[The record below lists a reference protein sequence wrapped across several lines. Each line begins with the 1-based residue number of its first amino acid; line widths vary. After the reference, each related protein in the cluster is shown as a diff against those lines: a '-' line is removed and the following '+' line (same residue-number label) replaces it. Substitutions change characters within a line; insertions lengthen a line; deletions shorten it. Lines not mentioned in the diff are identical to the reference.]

1 MARARFPFLRAL
13 PLLLLVGTAMPA
25 RATTFVPMT
34 DGELADEATVIAE
47 VRVDAVQLSPA
58 GAPLA
63 THYPASILR
72 RLKGSPAGSSIVVR
86 VPGGERPDGLS
97 LQIPGAPRFR
107 PGDRPLLF
115 LTARPDGTY
124 AVVGLLLGAFPTMEL
139 AGRRIALQNLAGA
152 MPMPLP
158 GQDKAAVSGADRPRD
173 LDRFAAWLADRVRGV
188 ERPADYFVDL
198 PKSALHSLTEKFTL
212 LTGGER
218 HLRWFEFDTGGTVS
232 FLAHQ
237 SGQPGLAGGGFDE
250 LQRAMAAWNAEPHT
264 PIRLSYGG
272 TTTAKG
278 GITTDDHVNALLW
291 DDPNNEIGLPFDCN
305 HVRGPL
311 AVGVPRYDVRST
323 QTFQGETMVRIVE
336 ADILTNK
343 NLACYWSL
351 FPPEEASKNLEEI
364 LTLEL
369 GHTLGLGHS
378 CGDPFTPPCNSD
390 PEKDNA
396 LMRALVHADGRG
408 GRLAADDVAS
418 LRYLYDS
425 SPRVATS
432 CRPNATT
439 LCLDGRRFQVEL
451 DWHNQFDGSEGLG
464 RAIPATDATGYFS
477 FGDPGNIELL
487 VKVLDFGGPIKVFY
501 GELTNLGFDLKV
513 TDTQTGAIKI
523 YGNTDGDCGAI
534 DQSYYVEGPGAGGAV
549 TAAVPSADLA
559 GTPRAASGRCRP
571 DPTTLC
577 LLDGRFALH
586 VHWQNPF
593 DGSSGEGGASRLSNF
608 VGTFFFSDGNNV
620 ELMAKVLPFSD
631 RIALFYGALTD
642 FDYTLEVDDLLA
654 GKVKTY
660 HSTPGRL
667 CGGLDNDA
675 F

>member
-1 MARARFPFLRAL
+1 MARARFPFPLLAL
-13 PLLLLVGTAMPA
+13 PLLLLAAPA
-25 RATTFVPMT
+25 LATTYVPMT

-47 VRVDAVQLSPA
+47 VRIDAVQPPSV

-63 THYPASILR
+63 TSYPASILR
-72 RLKGSPAGSSIVVR
+72 RLKGSPKASSIVVR

-97 LQIPGAPRFR
+97 LRIPGAPRFR

-115 LTARPDGTY
+115 LTARRDGTY
-124 AVVGLLLGAFPTMEL
+124 AVLGLLLGAFPTVEL
-139 AGRRIALQNLAGA
+139 SGRRIALQDLRGA
-152 MPMPLP
+152 MAVTLP
-158 GQDKAAVSGADRPRD
+158 GQGDAAAAGADRPRD
-173 LDRFAAWLADRVRGV
+173 LDRFAAWLADRSRGV

-198 PKSALHSLTEKFTL
+198 PKSALRSLSEKFTL

-218 HLRWFEFDTGGTVS
+218 HLRWFDFDAGGAGGTVS
-232 FLAHQ
+232 FLANP

-278 GITTDDHVNALLW
+278 GITTNDHVNALLW
-291 DDPNNEIGLPFDCN
+291 DDPNDEIGVPFDCK

-311 AVGVPRYDVRST
+311 AVGVPWYDITKT
-323 QTFQGETMVRIVE
+323 QTFQGETMVQIVG

-351 FPPEEASKNLEEI
+351 FSPEEASKTLEEI
-364 LTLEL
+364 LTHEL

-378 CGDPFTPPCNSD
+378 CGDPFTPPCDSD
-390 PEKDNA
+390 PEKDDA
-396 LMRALVHADGRG
+396 LMRAIVHADGRG
-408 GRLAADDVAS
+408 GRLNPDDVAS
-418 LRYLYDS
+418 LRYLYDP
-425 SPRVATS
+425 SPRAATS
-432 CRPNATT
+432 CRPSATT
-439 LCLDGRRFQVEL
+439 LCLDGKRFKVEL

-464 RAIPATDATGYFS
+464 RAVPATDATGYFS
-477 FGDPGNIELL
+477 FGDPGNLELL

-501 GELTNLGFDLKV
+501 GELTNLGFDLTV
-513 TDTQTGAIKI
+513 TDTETGAIKV

-534 DQSYYVEGPGAGGAV
+534 DQSYYTLPEIAFA
-549 TAAVPSADLA
+549 
-559 GTPRAASGRCRP
+559 PRAAAGRCRP
-571 DPTTLC
+571 DKTTLC

-593 DGSSGEGGASRLSNF
+593 DGSRGEGGASRLSNF
-608 VGTFFFSDGNNV
+608 VGTFFFSDSNNV
-620 ELMAKVLPFSD
+620 ELMTKVLPFPD

-642 FDYTLEVDDLLA
+642 FDYTLEVDDLLS
-654 GKVKTY
+654 GQVKTY
-660 HSTPGRL
+660 HGTPGRL